1 MKHLILGLL
10 VFSLIVAAAMTLRS
24 CAAVNQTPD
33 VPPGIELDVDVDRA
47 KPRKTLKPK
56 TPAPAPKGTKR

>member
-1 MKHLILGLL
+1 MKHLIRGLL
-10 VFSLIVAAAMTLRS
+10 VVSALVAALIALRG
-24 CAAVNQTPD
+24 CDVNQTPD
-33 VPPGIELDVDVDRA
+33 DPPGIELDVDVDRA

>member
-10 VFSLIVAAAMTLRS
+10 MVSVVAAAVMTLRG
-24 CAAVNQTPD
+24 CADVAQTPD
-33 VPPGIELDVDVDRA
+33 VPPGIELDVDTDRA

-56 TPAPAPKGTKR
+56 TPAPAPMGK

>member
-10 VFSLIVAAAMTLRS
+10 MVSVVVAAVMTLRQ
-24 CAAVNQTPD
+24 CTAQTPD

-56 TPAPAPKGTKR
+56 TPAPAPKGKKS